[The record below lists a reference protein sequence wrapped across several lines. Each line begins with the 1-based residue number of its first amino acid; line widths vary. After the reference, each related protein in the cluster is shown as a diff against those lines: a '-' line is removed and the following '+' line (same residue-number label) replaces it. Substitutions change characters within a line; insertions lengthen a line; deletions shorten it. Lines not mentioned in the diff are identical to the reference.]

1 MTQGL
6 TASGW
11 FFLIFGW
18 GFILT
23 LTIYCFSRVLFAK
36 KPEIVVEA
44 GGREQW
50 GSRIGLILAV
60 AGNAIGL
67 GNFLRFPVQASSNGG
82 GAFMIPYFVAFLLLG
97 IPMMWVEWTIG
108 RMGGAHGHGTTP
120 GMLNLLWKKAPS
132 KYLGALGIV
141 IPFVIVIYYNFIESW
156 CLGFSWFSLTGK
168 YFGHANREA
177 MGHFLHG
184 FQGLESNEFFSSMV
198 PILIFWVITIG
209 LNFFFLYKGIS
220 KGIEVLAKYGM
231 PLLFIFGIVLVVRVL
246 TLGTPDPSAPELN
259 ISTGLGFIWNPD
271 FGRLGSATV
280 WLAAAGQIFFTL
292 SLGQGIINTYASYVR
307 EKQDIT
313 LNGLSTAST
322 NEFAEVILGGTIA
335 IPAAVIFFGAAE
347 TQAIA
352 QGGAFNL
359 GFQALPVIF
368 QKIPL
373 GQIFGGMFFF
383 LLFIAGITSS
393 VAMTQP
399 AIAFLEDEFK
409 WKRQKA
415 VKAVFARAHRLQRD
429 GHLLLPVRL
438 PRRARLLGRHVRPGR
453 LRGHRD
459 RPLRLGL
466 RAQEGLGRDAQ
477 GRRPQGAEDLQGHHD
492 LRHAGLPAHPPR
504 HVDRPGRRREVPD
517 EGRGVGPQALPL
529 GRPGP
534 DRRSRPAHVPAHPQ
548 GLEQEEAGE
557 AGGRGGLRP
566 VRKRIGDTVPSR
578 GSRRLNPSP
587 VCGRFVPRRQGT
599 IHRG

>member
-11 FFLIFGW
+11 FFLVFGW

-141 IPFVIVIYYNFIESW
+141 IPFVIVIYYNFIETW
-156 CLGFSWFSLTGK
+156 CLGYSWFSVTGK
-168 YFGHANREA
+168 YFGHANQEA
-177 MGHFLHG
+177 MGKFLRG
-184 FQGLESNEFFSSMV
+184 FQGVETNEFFSSIV
-198 PILIFWVITIG
+198 PILIFWTITIA

-220 KGIEVLAKYGM
+220 KGIEILAKYGM

-259 ISTGLGFIWNPD
+259 IATGLGFIWNPD

-373 GQIFGGMFFF
+373 GQLFGGMFFF

-415 VKAVFARAHRLQRD
+415 VKAVFAVLIACSAMVISFFRFGFLDELDFWAGTFGLVVFAAIEIVLFSWVFGLKKGWQEMHKGADLKVPKIFKVIMTYVTPVYLLILLVMWTVQDAVGKFLMTGKDAAHRPYLWGARVMIVA
-429 GHLLLPVRL
+429 LLL
-438 PRRARLLGRHVRPGR
+438 AMMLLIRKAWNRKKLEKPG
-453 LRGHRD
+453 
-459 RPLRLGL
+459 
-466 RAQEGLGRDAQ
+466 A
-477 GRRPQGAEDLQGHHD
+477 GA
-492 LRHAGLPAHPPR
+492 A
-504 HVDRPGRRREVPD
+504 
-517 EGRGVGPQALPL
+517 
-529 GRPGP
+529 
-534 DRRSRPAHVPAHPQ
+534 
-548 GLEQEEAGE
+548 
-557 AGGRGGLRP
+557 
-566 VRKRIGDTVPSR
+566 
-578 GSRRLNPSP
+578 
-587 VCGRFVPRRQGT
+587 
-599 IHRG
+599 

>member
-1 MTQGL
+1 MSQGMTTG
-6 TASGW
+6 GW
-11 FFLIFGW
+11 IFFVFGW
-18 GFILT
+18 GFIIALAF
-23 LTIYCFSRVLFAK
+23 YCFRRVLFGQR
-36 KPEIVVEA
+36 PEIVVEA

-67 GNFLRFPVQASSNGG
+67 GNFLRFPVKAAANGG

-108 RMGGAHGHGTTP
+108 RLGGAHGHGTTP

-141 IPFVIVIYYNFIESW
+141 IPFLIVIYYNFIETW
-156 CLGFSWFSLTGK
+156 CLGYSWFSVTGK

-177 MGHFLHG
+177 MGRFLRG
-184 FQGLESNEFFSSMV
+184 FQGVEANEFFSSMV
-198 PILIFWVITIG
+198 PILIFWAITIA

-231 PLLFIFGIVLVVRVL
+231 PLLFIFGIILVIRVL

-271 FGRLGSATV
+271 FSRLGSATV

-322 NEFAEVILGGTIA
+322 NEFAEVVLGGTIA

-347 TQAIA
+347 TQLIA

-415 VKAVFARAHRLQRD
+415 VKVVFAVLVLCSACVIGFFRFGFLDELDFWAGTFGLVVFAAIEIVLFSWVFKLKKGWVEMHKGADLKVPKIFKFILTYITPIYLLVLLAMWTYQDAIKALMMTGKEPANRPYLWGARVMIVA
-429 GHLLLPVRL
+429 LLL
-438 PRRARLLGRHVRPGR
+438 AMCLLIRKAWNKKKG
-453 LRGHRD
+453 
-459 RPLRLGL
+459 
-466 RAQEGLGRDAQ
+466 AAAEG
-477 GRRPQGAEDLQGHHD
+477 
-492 LRHAGLPAHPPR
+492 
-504 HVDRPGRRREVPD
+504 
-517 EGRGVGPQALPL
+517 
-529 GRPGP
+529 
-534 DRRSRPAHVPAHPQ
+534 
-548 GLEQEEAGE
+548 EEA
-557 AGGRGGLRP
+557 
-566 VRKRIGDTVPSR
+566 KTV
-578 GSRRLNPSP
+578 
-587 VCGRFVPRRQGT
+587 
-599 IHRG
+599 

>member
-1 MTQGL
+1 MTQGM
-6 TASGW
+6 TTNGW

-23 LTIYCFSRVLFAK
+23 LTIYCFSRVLFGK
-36 KPEIVVEA
+36 KPEVVVEA

-60 AGNAIGL
+60 AGNAEVAGQL
-67 GNFLRFPVQASSNGG
+67 PPFPGQGRCQRRRCVHDSLLRRLYLPRHPDDV
-82 GAFMIPYFVAFLLLG
+82 
-97 IPMMWVEWTIG
+97 G
-108 RMGGAHGHGTTP
+108 RVDDRPHRRARGHCTTP

-156 CLGFSWFSLTGK
+156 CLGYSWFSVTGK

-177 MGHFLHG
+177 MGKFLRG
-184 FQGLESNEFFSSMV
+184 FQGVESNEFFSSLT
-198 PILIFWVITIG
+198 PILIIWGITIA

-246 TLGTPDPSAPELN
+246 TLGTPDPSQPELN
-259 ISTGLGFIWNPD
+259 IASGMGYIWNPD
-271 FGRLGSATV
+271 FSRLGSASV
-280 WLAAAGQIFFTL
+280 WLVAAGQIFFTL

-322 NEFAEVILGGTIA
+322 NEFAEVVLGGTIA
-335 IPAAVIFFGAAE
+335 IPAAVVFFGVAE
-347 TQAIA
+347 TQVIA

-373 GQIFGGMFFF
+373 GQIFGGMFF

-409 WKRQKA
+409 WKREKA
-415 VKAVFARAHRLQRD
+415 VNVVFSVLIACSAFVIAFFKFGFLDELDFWAGTFGLVVFAAIEIVLFSWVFKIKNGWKEMHKGADLKVPRIFKFIMTYITPVY
-429 GHLLLPVRL
+429 LL
-438 PRRARLLGRHVRPGR
+438 ALLGVWTYRM
-453 LRGHRD
+453 
-459 RPLRLGL
+459 
-466 RAQEGLGRDAQ
+466 Q
-477 GRRPQGAEDLQGHHD
+477 
-492 LRHAGLPAHPPR
+492 
-504 HVDRPGRRREVPD
+504 
-517 EGRGVGPQALPL
+517 
-529 GRPGP
+529 
-534 DRRSRPAHVPAHPQ
+534 SRN
-548 GLEQEEAGE
+548 
-557 AGGRGGLRP
+557 
-566 VRKRIGDTVPSR
+566 S
-578 GSRRLNPSP
+578 
-587 VCGRFVPRRQGT
+587 
-599 IHRG
+599 

>member
-6 TASGW
+6 TTNGW
-11 FFLIFGW
+11 FFLVFGW

-23 LTIYCFSRVLFAK
+23 LTIYCFSRVLFGK
-36 KPEIVVEA
+36 KPEVVVEA

-67 GNFLRFPVQASSNGG
+67 GNFLRFPVKAAANGG
-82 GAFMIPYFVAFLLLG
+82 GAFMIPYFVAFILLG

-108 RMGGAHGHGTTP
+108 RMGGVKGHGTTP
-120 GMLNLLWKKAPS
+120 GMFHLMWKKAPS

-156 CLGFSWFSLTGK
+156 CLGYSWFSVTGK
-168 YFGHANREA
+168 YFGHANRDA
-177 MGHFLHG
+177 MGKFLRG
-184 FQGLESNEFFSSMV
+184 FQGVESNEFFSSLA
-198 PILIFWVITIG
+198 PILIFWAITIA

-231 PLLFIFGIVLVVRVL
+231 PLLFIFGIILVVRVL
-246 TLGTPDPSAPELN
+246 TLGTPDPSQPEMN
-259 ISTGLGFIWNPD
+259 VASGMGYIWNPD
-271 FGRLGSATV
+271 FSRLGSASV

-292 SLGQGIINTYASYVR
+292 SLGMGVINTYASYVR

-313 LNGLSTAST
+313 LNSLTTSST

-335 IPAAVIFFGAAE
+335 IPIAVAFFGLAE
-347 TQAIA
+347 TQTIA

-373 GQIFGGMFFF
+373 GQIFGGMWFF

-409 WKRQKA
+409 WKREKA
-415 VKAVFARAHRLQRD
+415 VIVVFSVLVTMTAFVIAFFKFGFLDELDFWAGTFGLVVFAAMEIILFSWVFKIKNGWAEMHKGADLKVSKVFKFIITYVTPIYLLVLLGVWTYQDAVKEFLMTGKDPANRPYLWGARVMIVALFLVM
-429 GHLLLPVRL
+429 LLLIRK
-438 PRRARLLGRHVRPGR
+438 AWNKKKG
-453 LRGHRD
+453 
-459 RPLRLGL
+459 
-466 RAQEGLGRDAQ
+466 QI
-477 GRRPQGAEDLQGHHD
+477 AE
-492 LRHAGLPAHPPR
+492 
-504 HVDRPGRRREVPD
+504 VREV
-517 EGRGVGPQALPL
+517 
-529 GRPGP
+529 
-534 DRRSRPAHVPAHPQ
+534 
-548 GLEQEEAGE
+548 
-557 AGGRGGLRP
+557 
-566 VRKRIGDTVPSR
+566 
-578 GSRRLNPSP
+578 
-587 VCGRFVPRRQGT
+587 
-599 IHRG
+599 

>member
-6 TASGW
+6 TASGGS
-11 FFLIFGW
+11 FLVLGW
-18 GFILT
+18 GLILALIT
-23 LTIYCFSRVLFAK
+23 YCYSRVLFGK
-36 KPEIVVEA
+36 KPGAIVA
-44 GGREQW
+44 DGGREQW

-141 IPFVIVIYYNFIESW
+141 IPFLIVIYYNFVESW

-177 MGHFLHG
+177 MGRFLHG
-184 FQGLESNEFFSSMV
+184 FQGLESNEFFSSMA
-198 PILIFWVITIG
+198 PILIFWTITIA

-271 FGRLGSATV
+271 FGRLGSASV

-307 EKQDIT
+307 ENQDIT

-322 NEFAEVILGGTIA
+322 NEFAEIVLGGTIA
-335 IPAAVIFFGAAE
+335 IPAAVVFFGAAE

-359 GFQALPVIF
+359 GFTALPVIF

-393 VAMTQP
+393 VAMSQP

-409 WKRQKA
+409 WKREKA
-415 VKAVFARAHRLQRD
+415 VKAVFAVLIACSAMVIAFFRFGFLDELDFWAGTFGLVVFAAIEIVLFSWVFGLKKGWREMHKGADLKVPRVFKFILTYITPVYLLVLLGIWTYQDAAKAFLMTGKDPAERPYLW
-429 GHLLLPVRL
+429 GARGLIALLLLAMVLLIRKAW
-438 PRRARLLGRHVRPGR
+438 ARKK
-453 LRGHRD
+453 
-459 RPLRLGL
+459 
-466 RAQEGLGRDAQ
+466 AA
-477 GRRPQGAEDLQGHHD
+477 
-492 LRHAGLPAHPPR
+492 
-504 HVDRPGRRREVPD
+504 
-517 EGRGVGPQALPL
+517 
-529 GRPGP
+529 
-534 DRRSRPAHVPAHPQ
+534 
-548 GLEQEEAGE
+548 E
-557 AGGRGGLRP
+557 AGGAG
-566 VRKRIGDTVPSR
+566 
-578 GSRRLNPSP
+578 
-587 VCGRFVPRRQGT
+587 
-599 IHRG
+599 

>member
-6 TASGW
+6 TGSGW

-23 LTIYCFSRVLFAK
+23 LTIYCFSRVLFGK
-36 KPEIVVEA
+36 KPEVVVEA

-67 GNFLRFPVQASSNGG
+67 GNFLRFPVQAASNGG

-141 IPFVIVIYYNFIESW
+141 IPFLIVIYYNFIESW

-177 MGHFLHG
+177 MGRFLHG
-184 FQGLESNEFFSSMV
+184 FQGLESNEFFSSLV
-198 PILIFWVITIG
+198 PVLIFWAITIA
-209 LNFFFLYKGIS
+209 LNYFFLYKGIS

-231 PLLFIFGIVLVVRVL
+231 PLLFIFGIILVIRVL

-271 FGRLGSATV
+271 FSRLGSATV

-322 NEFAEVILGGTIA
+322 NEFAEVVLGGTIA

-347 TQAIA
+347 TQLIA

-415 VKAVFARAHRLQRD
+415 VKAVFAVLVLCSAFVIGFFRFGFLDELDFWAGTFGLVVFAAIEIVLFSWVFKLKKGWVEMHKGADLKVPKIFKFILTYITPIYLLVLLAMWTYQDAIKALMMTGKEPANRPYLWGARVMIVA
-429 GHLLLPVRL
+429 LLL
-438 PRRARLLGRHVRPGR
+438 AMCLLIRKAWNKKKGAAV
-453 LRGHRD
+453 
-459 RPLRLGL
+459 
-466 RAQEGLGRDAQ
+466 EG
-477 GRRPQGAEDLQGHHD
+477 
-492 LRHAGLPAHPPR
+492 
-504 HVDRPGRRREVPD
+504 
-517 EGRGVGPQALPL
+517 
-529 GRPGP
+529 
-534 DRRSRPAHVPAHPQ
+534 
-548 GLEQEEAGE
+548 EEA
-557 AGGRGGLRP
+557 
-566 VRKRIGDTVPSR
+566 KTV
-578 GSRRLNPSP
+578 
-587 VCGRFVPRRQGT
+587 
-599 IHRG
+599 

>member
-1 MTQGL
+1 MAQGMT
-6 TASGW
+6 TSGW
-11 FFLIFGW
+11 IFFALGW
-18 GFILT
+18 G
-23 LTIYCFSRVLFAK
+23 TIIALALYCFRRVLFGK

-50 GSRIGLILAV
+50 GSRVGLILAV

-67 GNFLRFPVQASSNGG
+67 GNFLRFPVKAAANGG

-141 IPFVIVIYYNFIESW
+141 IPFLIVIYYNFIESW

-184 FQGLESNEFFSSMV
+184 FQGLESNEFFTSMV
-198 PILIFWVITIG
+198 PILIFWAITVG
-209 LNFFFLYKGIS
+209 LNYFFLYKGIS

-231 PLLFIFGIVLVVRVL
+231 PLLFVFGIVLVVRVL

-271 FGRLGSATV
+271 FSRLGSATV

-322 NEFAEVILGGTIA
+322 NEFAEVVLGGTIA
-335 IPAAVIFFGAAE
+335 IPAAVVFFGAAE

-415 VKAVFARAHRLQRD
+415 VKAVFAVLIACSAMVIAFFRFGFLDELDFWAGTFGLVVFAAIEIVLFSWVFKIKKGWQEMHKGADLKVPRIFKFVMTYITPVYLLVLLAIWTYQDAVKAFLMKDKPEADKPYLWGARVLIAA
-429 GHLLLPVRL
+429 LLLGMC
-438 PRRARLLGRHVRPGR
+438 LLIRKAWSKKKAAAPE
-453 LRGHRD
+453 
-459 RPLRLGL
+459 
-466 RAQEGLGRDAQ
+466 A
-477 GRRPQGAEDLQGHHD
+477 
-492 LRHAGLPAHPPR
+492 PA
-504 HVDRPGRRREVPD
+504 
-517 EGRGVGPQALPL
+517 A
-529 GRPGP
+529 
-534 DRRSRPAHVPAHPQ
+534 
-548 GLEQEEAGE
+548 
-557 AGGRGGLRP
+557 
-566 VRKRIGDTVPSR
+566 
-578 GSRRLNPSP
+578 
-587 VCGRFVPRRQGT
+587 
-599 IHRG
+599 